1 MSGKIKI
8 EIIESETLL
17 LELLKSEKNTK
28 NQEKLQVLYW
38 LKTKQVER
46 VGHIAGLLG
55 HHQTTISRWLSL
67 YRNGGLE
74 ALLRRKEGSGKKGI
88 ISNNAIPKLKEELED
103 SEGFLSYKEIQKW
116 LKLFYDH
123 EISYSAVH
131 KLVRYK
137 LKAKLKVPR
146 PVNIK
151 QKKGVKEEFKKNF
164 QK

>member
-8 EIIESETLL
+8 EITESETFL
-17 LELLKSEKNTK
+17 LELLKSEKNAK
-28 NQEKLQVLYW
+28 NQIKLQVLYW
-38 LKTKQVER
+38 RKTRQVESG
-46 VGHIAGLLG
+46 GHLAGLSG
-55 HHQTTISRWLSL
+55 HHQTTISRWLTK

-74 ALLRRKEGSGKKGI
+74 ELLGRKEGSGKKGI
-88 ISNNAIPKLKEELED
+88 ISTEAIASLKEELKD
-103 SEGFLSYKEIQKW
+103 PEGFSSYKEIQKW
-116 LKLFYDH
+116 LKLFYDQ
-123 EISYSAVH
+123 EISYSAIH